1 VINKLLGSI
10 GQGEYR
16 KVQMNPSP
24 IILSR
29 LRVFV
34 LFVAWSTMGLAG
46 EPTPVFEKTDRGV
59 RVGTDRYEVEFANG
73 VLVRLFN
80 KLTKEDYLDA
90 KADLG
95 RILPHLPAGMGT
107 QNGEAAREA
116 AERLN
121 TKPWWEHPA
130 TMRLPN
136 QHFADAQSAFQ
147 LKEVSGN
154 TWRLEYKNL
163 TDGENRYPDEEFALT
178 VAVDLPTGDL
188 LVTPEGRSPRPGVY
202 AANLVFGALAPE
214 VTAEAPICDG
224 VRISRTNTG
233 RVLWTNK
240 WPDFWDFAFLA
251 FNGRRSGAFA
261 VWAEDAKVRFYKY
274 LYYLN
279 NPEGLSF
286 SFAMMNVPPF
296 EELKSCVSPLP
307 WRIQAFDRSWM
318 QGVDRYHAWRDAN
331 RKIPARPDFVKNI
344 SFIAVTPDSQKRYLD
359 QLVAYTSP
367 WQDRAAAFL
376 ASIRVAGFDVNHAN
390 NTPRPGFK
398 EETALWRQ
406 AGPHG
411 MAYMQPMIMWSPK
424 PVNERE
430 KSGVELAKQA
440 ITRSVFLKS
449 PDDTALFVDQNHL
462 GHPGWQRWFLDWVK
476 EWSQDYGAQGIYHD
490 QSYPAPMDR
499 RGDAI
504 NGMTAPQGM
513 DDYFRKVIEE
523 NPGTFHGSEKT
534 TEANIVGVSFGIGS
548 GYHWGSAPDMRL
560 ARANDASPVSA
571 ALAAPHSVIWSFLN
585 MRNDSTWEFR
595 DRWMAER
602 RAQIA
607 GMHNSIL
614 GMDPK
619 LFPLLANVAWHDR
632 TRDVTFL
639 KFGLRPVFPSDYS
652 RDVFSYFEGKKGER
666 FEYQRTPYGSR
677 FAQVFSGDKAP
688 DVIYGIAHGVR
699 HANVGKGGITGWV
712 FYNEA
717 DASAPWNEPGV
728 AGLDP
733 TRFYLINPAL
743 GRPSAWVSTA
753 NEYGPSLYESCVAD
767 SGYNDSFL
775 FFRIRADANL
785 RAVSGSEQMILHSS
799 VPPLAI
805 YVNGKIV
812 PARPGKLPDTYL
824 INAATPAD
832 VAVILKKPDTNQLAK
847 STLGRL
853 TESLSA
859 TDLLEPSLISPSV
872 DGGKSPQGRQVLT
885 LPARVYGSSVTRLY
899 VPVCVPAGGKS
910 GVWRAYLPGKKDASV
925 DTVELNL
932 RPFFSRNE
940 GAANPEFVD
949 IPLAG
954 NEVKLVS
961 FASTPSPALRV
972 EMEWVEQDAIK

>member
-1 VINKLLGSI
+1 MISRQRTTASLL
-10 GQGEYR
+10 
-16 KVQMNPSP
+16 M
-24 IILSR
+24 IILLAFGSASSR
-29 LRVFV
+29 AAESF
-34 LFVAWSTMGLAG
+34 
-46 EPTPVFEKTDRGV
+46 PVFAKTDRGL
-59 RVGTDRYEVEFANG
+59 RVETDRYEVKFENG
-73 VLVRLFN
+73 VIVRLFN
-80 KLTKEDYLDA
+80 KLTDEEYLDPQA
-90 KADLG
+90 NLES
-95 RILPHLPAGMGT
+95 ILPHLPSGLGT
-107 QNGEAAREA
+107 QNGEPAREA

-130 TMRLPN
+130 DMRLPN
-136 QHFADAQSAFQ
+136 QHYADAQSTFEP
-147 LKEVSGN
+147 KEVGEGN
-154 TWRLEYKNL
+154 WRLEYKNL
-163 TDGENRYPDEEFALT
+163 TDGENRYPDEEFAVL
-178 VAVDLPTGDL
+178 VGLDKATGDL

-202 AANLVFGALAPE
+202 AASLVFGALAPE
-214 VTAEAPICDG
+214 ITAEAPICDG

-251 FNGRRSGAFA
+251 FNGRNRGAFA
-261 VWAEDAKVRFYKY
+261 VWTEDEKVRFYKS

-279 NPEGLSF
+279 NSEGLSF

-296 EELKSCVSPLP
+296 EKLKSCVSPLP

-344 SFIAVTPDSQKRYLD
+344 SFLAVTPNAQKRWLD
-359 QLVAYTSP
+359 QFMAYTSP

-376 ASIRVAGFDVNHAN
+376 ASIRVAGFDNDHSN
-390 NTPRPGFK
+390 NTPMPGFK
-398 EETALWRQ
+398 EETVLWRE
-406 AGPHG
+406 AGPYG
-411 MAYMQPMIMWSPK
+411 MAYLQPMIMWSPK
-424 PVNERE
+424 PKDERQ
-430 KSGVELAKQA
+430 KAGADLAKQA
-440 ITRSVFLKS
+440 TTRSVFLKG
-449 PDDTALFVDQNHL
+449 PDDIARFVDQNHL

-490 QSYPAPMDR
+490 QSYLAPMDR

-504 NGMTAPQGM
+504 NDMTSPQGM

-534 TEANIVGVSFGIGS
+534 TEANIIGVSFGIGS
-548 GYHWGSAPDMRL
+548 GYHWGSAPYMRL
-560 ARANDASPVSA
+560 ARANDASAISA
-571 ALAAPHSVIWSFLN
+571 ALAAPHSVIWSFIN

-614 GMDPK
+614 GLDPK
-619 LFPLLANVAWHDR
+619 VFPLLANVPWHDR

-677 FAQVFSGDKAP
+677 FAQVFPGGKTP

-699 HANVGKGGITGWV
+699 HANIGQGGITGWV
-712 FYNEA
+712 FYNAA
-717 DASAPWNEPGV
+717 DASVSWNEPGV

-733 TRFYLINPAL
+733 RRFYLINPTL
-743 GRPSAWVSTA
+743 GRPSAWISTA
-753 NEYGPSLYESCVAD
+753 NEYGPSLYESSVSD

-775 FFRIRADANL
+775 FFRIQAESDL
-785 RAVSGSEQMILHSS
+785 RRVSGSESMILHSA

-805 YVNGKIV
+805 FVNGKIV

-824 INAATPAD
+824 INTATPAD
-832 VAVILKKPDTNQLAK
+832 VAVILKKPETDQLAK

-853 TESLSA
+853 TESISA
-859 TDLLEPSLISPSV
+859 TDLLEPSLISPMV
-872 DGGKSPQGRQVLT
+872 DGGKSKLGRQVLT
-885 LPARVYGSSVTRLY
+885 MPARLYGSSISRLY
-899 VPVCVPAGGKS
+899 VPISVPAGGSS
-910 GVWRAYLPGKKDASV
+910 GVWRAHLPGKKGASV

-932 RPFFSRNE
+932 RPYFSRQE
-940 GAANPEFVD
+940 GAANPDFVD

-961 FASTPSPALRV
+961 FASTPAPSLGV
-972 EMEWVEQDAIK
+972 EMEWIEQSNTYSPTK